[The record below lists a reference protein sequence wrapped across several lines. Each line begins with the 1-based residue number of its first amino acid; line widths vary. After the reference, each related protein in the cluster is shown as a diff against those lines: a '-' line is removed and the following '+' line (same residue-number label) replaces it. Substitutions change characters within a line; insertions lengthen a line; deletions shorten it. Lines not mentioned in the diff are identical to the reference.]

1 MSRPLTNS
9 TLRALKPRDRMYEV
23 TCAKLPGFVVRV
35 LPSGRKVFLVRSF
48 AGGRSRRVRIGIW
61 GPALSLDAARQQAL
75 SILAGHDAPTSP
87 PEPAAASAPSPER
100 ARIERPTERRPER
113 SRPSAAPL
121 RELAERFLDEYVDV
135 YLRPG
140 TAANYRR
147 CIEKYILPALGDRPF
162 DTITRQDAL
171 ALHRSLKDRPAVAD
185 HTICALG
192 SMYTRIIDDWE
203 LADIRNPTARVRK
216 FGSRRVE
223 RFLSPA
229 ERQAL
234 MAVLEDGLR
243 VAPGKKGHLALFTV
257 WAIRL
262 LMLTGLRRNE
272 VLELTW
278 TMVDWQHSLLNL
290 PTTKTGQRT
299 VLVSRE
305 VLSLLREIHDADG
318 RPARGLVLR
327 GQRGAGVKG
336 LNRAWEVIRVAA
348 GIPDVRLHDLRH
360 SFASDALM
368 SGVPLAVVGELLG
381 HRQPSTTKRYAHLAS
396 DVVRDALEQAT
407 RRIVNASV
415 AAKAAPRAF
424 APLRDSQWEKI
435 APIVEGS
442 RKPGGRAT
450 DLRAAV
456 DGIRWVLERGA
467 KWRELPAEFGAPTT
481 VWRWYRRWVDDG
493 TWAHVAAAIGE
504 ERARG

>member
-1 MSRPLTNS
+1 
-9 TLRALKPRDRMYEV
+9 MYEV
-23 TCAKLPGFVVRV
+23 TCARLPGFVVRV
-35 LPSGRKVFLVRSF
+35 LPSGQKVFLVRSLIR
-48 AGGRSRRVRIGIW
+48 GRSRRVRIGIW
-61 GPALSLDAARQQAL
+61 SPALSLDAARQQAL
-75 SILAGHDAPTSP
+75 SILAGRDEPASP
-87 PEPAAASAPSPER
+87 PEPAPSSVRSREPARVER
-100 ARIERPTERRPER
+100 PAARIPER
-113 SRPSAAPL
+113 SRPSATPL
-121 RELAERFLDEYVDV
+121 RDLAQRFLDEYVDV
-135 YLRPG
+135 YLCPG

-147 CIEKYILPALGDRPF
+147 CIEKYIIPALGDRPF

-185 HTICALG
+185 HTVCTLG

-203 LADIRNPTARVRK
+203 LTDIRNPTSRVRK

-223 RFLSPA
+223 RFLSPE

-234 MAVLEDGLR
+234 MSVLEEGLR
-243 VAPGKKGHLALFTV
+243 ISPGMKGHLAPFTV

-272 VLELTW
+272 ILELTW

-305 VLSLLREIHDADG
+305 VLSLLREIHEAIG

-327 GQRGAGVKG
+327 GRGGSRIKG

-381 HRQPSTTKRYAHLAS
+381 HKQPSTTKRYAHLAS

-407 RRIVNASV
+407 RRIVRSSTP
-415 AAKAAPRAF
+415 AKAAPRAF
-424 APLRDSQWEKI
+424 VPLRDSQWEKI

-442 RKPGGRAT
+442 RKPGGRAA
-450 DLRAAV
+450 DLRAVV
-456 DGIRWVLERGA
+456 DGIRWVLERKA
-467 KWRELPAEFGAPTT
+467 K
-481 VWRWYRRWVDDG
+481 
-493 TWAHVAAAIGE
+493 
-504 ERARG
+504 